1 MYCKKCGTE
10 RKDGHKF
17 CPKCGEPYFDE
28 NGQPY
33 LKGFR
38 KDIKDAKDRM
48 TSKVDELTQ
57 QGKKLV
63 EEKVQPQFNEK
74 IEEFRKTDWNEKKH
88 EAISYVKGLYGKF
101 GNVTIKAKTIVIVG
115 VVLLL
120 IILFGKLNCSNTES
134 SLFQGE
140 SLQEEFIGLLDDPS
154 TAFTVRIDKKLMRT
168 EAGAMWVQ
176 VPEGEGS
183 RDGSYIWT
191 LIFFPDESKTSG
203 RAVLEPWLIDEK
215 AWARGFTKSYQ
226 YEVRDD
232 RLELY
237 NGWSSSGS
245 HWNRDLEG
253 TRADDIRLNIEK
265 DAGIIILR
273 GEFARKERLF
283 KQTQYI
289 AASEKEKHYM

>member
-1 MYCKKCGTE
+1 MYCKKCGTK
-10 RKDGHKF
+10 RKDGQKF
-17 CPKCGEPYFDE
+17 CRKCGEPYLE
-28 NGQPY
+28 PH
-33 LKGFR
+33 
-38 KDIKDAKDRM
+38 KDIEVVKEETAPE
-48 TSKVDELTQ
+48 VDDLNQQDNEL
-57 QGKKLV
+57 V
-63 EEKVQPQFNEK
+63 NNNARPQFNEK
-74 IEEFRKTDWNEKKH
+74 IDELRKTDWNEKKH
-88 EAISYVKGLYGKF
+88 EAISYVKSLYRNF
-101 GNVTIKAKTIVIVG
+101 GNVTIKAKTIVIVC
-115 VVLLL
+115 VVLLF
-120 IILFGKLNCSNTES
+120 IILFGKFNCSNSEG
-134 SLFQGE
+134 SLFQGR

-168 EAGAMWVQ
+168 EAGVMWVQ

-237 NGWSSSGS
+237 NGWSSGS
-245 HWNRDLEG
+245 HWNRDMEG

>member
-1 MYCKKCGTE
+1 MFCKKCGTE
-10 RKDGHKF
+10 RKDGQKF
-17 CPKCGEPYFDE
+17 CRICGEPYLDE

-74 IEEFRKTDWNEKKH
+74 IDELRKTDWNEKKH

-101 GNVTIKAKTIVIVG
+101 SNAKIKVKTIVIVC
-115 VVLLL
+115 VVLLF
-120 IILFGKLNCSNTES
+120 IILFGKFNCSNSES
-134 SLFQGE
+134 SLSQEE
-140 SLQEEFIGLLDDPS
+140 SPQEESPQEEFIGLLDDPS
-154 TAFTVRIDKKLMRT
+154 TAFTFSD
-168 EAGAMWVQ
+168 A
-176 VPEGEGS
+176 
-183 RDGSYIWT
+183 YIWT

-203 RAVLEPWLIDEK
+203 RAVLEPWLIDRK
-215 AWARGFTKSYQ
+215 GWSFSDTHTYK

-237 NGWSSSGS
+237 NGWSPVPP
-245 HWNRDLEG
+245 
-253 TRADDIRLNIEK
+253 TRGLGWERVNDIRFKIEK

-289 AASEKEKHYM
+289 AASEKEKHYLK